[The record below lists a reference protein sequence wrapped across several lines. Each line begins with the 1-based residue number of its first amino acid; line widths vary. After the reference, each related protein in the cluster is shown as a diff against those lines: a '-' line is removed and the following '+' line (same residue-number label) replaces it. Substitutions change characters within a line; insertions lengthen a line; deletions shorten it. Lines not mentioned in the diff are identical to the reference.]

1 LLAFAF
7 GLRSPAPSVPAPTSS
22 DTHLFSVSGKPTLI
36 FQHFIG
42 NVNIARGA
50 DGQVSIKEMK
60 NGETDEI
67 RIHYAQQGDTVTA
80 TVDIPGGLMEDTW
93 ADFDVTVPARA
104 GLTATMPTGTLEA
117 SGLSGPI
124 TLSNTNG
131 AIWATNLTGP
141 IGLRTQSGSINLS
154 GVSGRVTVVTQ
165 NGTVTTSATRLED
178 RSSIQAES
186 GTINFHG
193 ALGRT
198 GTYLFQNTN
207 GAVGITLPS
216 SSAFTLIAHTRGGSI
231 NSEFQGVKVA
241 QVNGHNEA
249 RGAVGA
255 SARAQLIVQTSGG
268 SVDLHRG
275 G

>member
-1 LLAFAF
+1 LLAFVF
-7 GLRSPAPSVPAPTSS
+7 GLRSPAPGVPAPASS
-22 DTHLFSVSGKPTLI
+22 DTHLFSVAGKPTLI

-42 NVNIARGA
+42 NVNIAPGP

-67 RIHYAQQGDTVTA
+67 LIHYAQQDDTVTA

-93 ADFDVTVPARA
+93 VDFNITVPAHT
-104 GLTATMPTGTLEA
+104 GLTATVPTGTLEA

-131 AIWATNLTGP
+131 AIWATNLTGS

-178 RSSIQAES
+178 QSSIQAES

-193 ALGRT
+193 MLGRT
-198 GTYLFQNTN
+198 GTYRFQNTN

-216 SSAFTLIAHTRGGSI
+216 SSAFTLIARTRGGSI
-231 NSEFQGVKVA
+231 NSEFHGVTVT
-241 QVNGHNEA
+241 QVNGHDEA
-249 RGAVGA
+249 RGAVGS